1 MKYSAPKLIDCE
13 NAGSPE
19 SPTELFI
26 VEGDSA
32 ARTLTRV
39 RDSTFQAILPMQ
51 GKPMNATKARLED
64 LQKNI
69 QFAALIKAL
78 GVDLTAAMDRPSELL
93 KLRYQKIIL
102 LFDPDADGIHGRT
115 LMLLFFYRWL
125 RPLLDAGH
133 IYDAHAPQWEI
144 TGTGLNQAVY
154 AATPEYLKQVRSYLA
169 DQGITKII
177 TKRFRGL
184 GSVDVGILKSRCVD
198 PETRT
203 LTPLSAAYADQAIA
217 IFEQMREFKRE

>member
-1 MKYSAPKLIDCE
+1 MKYSAPKLIDCT
-13 NAGSPE
+13 NRGSLE

-32 ARTLTRV
+32 SRTLTRV
-39 RDSTFQAILPMQ
+39 RNSAFQAILPMQ
-51 GKPMNATKARLED
+51 GKPMNATKARLKD

-78 GVDLTAAMDRPSELL
+78 GVDLAAAIEQPSELS

-125 RPLLDAGH
+125 RPLLDAGQ
-133 IYDAHAPQWEI
+133 IYDTHAPQWEI
-144 TGTGLNQAVY
+144 TGSGLKHPVY
-154 AATPEYLKQVRSYLA
+154 AATPDYLKEVRGYLHNK
-169 DQGITKII
+169 GITEIK

-184 GSVDVGILKSRCVD
+184 GSVDVGILKSQCVD

-203 LTPLSAAYADQAIA
+203 LTPLSAAYADQALA
-217 IFEQMREFKRE
+217 LFEQLRAFGRE